1 MEMTMINFRRNT
13 AALAL
18 GLALAATATSTLAK
32 SRALHSGQVARAQ
45 AQTVEGVSPDR
56 ARALRECSA
65 LAAPFKEATWNNTEF
80 DIYRSC
86 MAQHGQPE

>member
-1 MEMTMINFRRNT
+1 MEMIMFDIRHST

-18 GLALAATATSTLAK
+18 GFALAATATPTLAK
-32 SRALHSGQVARAQ
+32 SRAGHSGQARAQ
-45 AQTVEGVSPDR
+45 AQTIEGVSPDR

-65 LAAPFKEATWNNTEF
+65 VAAPYKEITWNNWEF
-80 DIYRSC
+80 DLYRSC